1 MRTLS
6 ENQKK
11 VLKLLCEG
19 KTPAEI
25 GKLMGKGASSV
36 SEAIRRGKGNIER
49 AIQILQIAIEDG
61 LLDESQ
67 VKKIKNI
74 LSKI

>member
-6 ENQKK
+6 ENQKR
-11 VLKLLCEG
+11 VLKFLCEG

-25 GKLMGKGASSV
+25 SKLMGKPASSV
-36 SEAIRRGKGNIER
+36 SEAIRRGKDNIER
-49 AIQILQIAIEDG
+49 AIRILQVAIEDG

-67 VKKIKNI
+67 AQKLKDILGKI
-74 LSKI
+74 

>member
-1 MRTLS
+1 MRALS
-6 ENQKK
+6 ENQRL
-11 VLKLLCEG
+11 VLKLLHEG

-25 GKLMGKGASSV
+25 SRLTGIRASSV

-49 AIQILQIAIEDG
+49 AIQILQVAVENG

-67 VKKIKNI
+67 VRKLKDI
-74 LSKI
+74 LRKV

>member
-6 ENQKK
+6 ENQRL
-11 VLKLLCEG
+11 VLKFLREG

-25 GKLMGKGASSV
+25 SRLTGKRASTV

-49 AIQILQIAIEDG
+49 AIQILQVAIENG
-61 LLDESQ
+61 LLDEIQAQKLKSILG
-67 VKKIKNI
+67 KI
-74 LSKI
+74 